1 LRPEGRED
9 LLGHVGGPVRGVDG
23 EPEIALTI
31 AVLAGSVLDYRIL
44 DQAPAG
50 PGSAADSMVGLP
62 GFEPATS

>member
-23 EPEIALTI
+23 EPEIALTAALTI
-31 AVLAGSVLDYRIL
+31 ALLAGGVLDYRIL

-50 PGSAADSMVGLP
+50 PGSVGD
-62 GFEPATS
+62 